1 MQLWLIFNAYAFL
14 WRALGSCPM
23 QPYCFQVRDVEI
35 MLLTPYSLLQEEKS
49 TLEDYVNRKEF
60 VPKI

>member
-1 MQLWLIFNAYAFL
+1 MWLIFNVYAFL
-14 WRALGSCPM
+14 WRALSSRPM

-35 MLLTPYSLLQEEKS
+35 MFLTPYSLLQEEKS